1 MKLYLVYFSP
11 THTTKKIVATVGK
24 VFFERLLCRAQL
36 VDLTNIAARSRS
48 YAFAEDDVV
57 VFGAPVY
64 GGRLPQ
70 LLVPVLQNMQGGG
83 ARAVVL
89 SVYGNRDYDDALLET
104 ADLFAERGFRVCA
117 AAAFIGEHSYSS
129 AVAKNRPDAEDLIAA
144 TTFGVAAFANVEQGV
159 ACRKPVRGAR
169 PYKQLSGFMLAPKA
183 APAVDAE
190 KCVRCGACIAAC
202 PAANIGAD
210 LSDQGRCIS
219 CAACVKFCRQGARSF
234 TDPAV
239 LAAKGRLESSCTAR
253 RQPEFFI

>member
-11 THTTKKIVATVGK
+11 AHTTKKIVATVGK

-36 VDLTNIAARSRS
+36 IDLTNIAARSRA
-48 YAFAEDDVV
+48 YAFEEDDVV

-117 AAAFIGEHSYSS
+117 AAAFIGEHSYSA

-144 TTFGVAAFANVEQGV
+144 TTFGVAAFANVEQG
-159 ACRKPVRGAR
+159 CGKVRPLRGVHRRLPRGKYRGGSVRSGQVHFLRGVRQVLQAGGAQLYR
-169 PYKQLSGFMLAPKA
+169 LRRFGGERAPGKQLYGPPPAGIFYLKRAKA
-183 APAVDAE
+183 FH
-190 KCVRCGACIAAC
+190 
-202 PAANIGAD
+202 N
-210 LSDQGRCIS
+210 
-219 CAACVKFCRQGARSF
+219 KFQKNAF
-234 TDPAV
+234 H
-239 LAAKGRLESSCTAR
+239 
-253 RQPEFFI
+253 I